1 MMKWFAIVIVL
12 ILLIVSVRFRKFAL
26 SLAMLLVFCGL
37 MIWVYQEYET
47 HQVRNRIP
55 PSELRLENVSFAPLN
70 NDYEMTG
77 RMINGSEK
85 YPLNGL
91 QIKISVKECNNDHDD
106 LNCIIFYETEEYIYI
121 MVPPRQARDFKKVIT
136 LYSNQAIKGRLV
148 WDYSIV
154 YADSH

>member
-1 MMKWFAIVIVL
+1 MMKWFAIVSVL

-26 SLAMLLVFCGL
+26 SVALLLGLCGL
-37 MIWVYQEYET
+37 IIWGYQEYEA
-47 HQVRNRIP
+47 HQVRNRILP
-55 PSELRLENVSFAPLN
+55 AELTLRNVSFSPLN

-77 RMINGSEK
+77 RIINGSEK

-91 QIKISVKECNNDHDD
+91 QLKISVKECAKDDDD
-106 LNCIIFYETEEYIYI
+106 LNCIIFYETEEYLYI
-121 MVPPRQARDFKKVIT
+121 MVPPKQARDFKKLIT

-148 WDYSIV
+148 WNYSIV

>member
-1 MMKWFAIVIVL
+1 MKWFAIVSVL

-26 SLAMLLVFCGL
+26 SVTMLLVFCGL
-37 MIWVYQEYET
+37 MVWVYQEYEA
-47 HQVRNRIP
+47 HQVRNRILP
-55 PSELRLENVSFAPLN
+55 PELRLENVSFAPLN

-77 RMINGSEK
+77 RIFNGSEK
-85 YPLNGL
+85 HPLNGL
-91 QIKISVKECNNDHDD
+91 QLKLSVKECNDHEE
-106 LNCIIFYETEEYIYI
+106 LNCIIFYETEEYVYI

-148 WDYSIV
+148 WNYSIV

>member
-1 MMKWFAIVIVL
+1 MKWFAIVSVL

-26 SLAMLLVFCGL
+26 SLVMLLVFCGL
-37 MIWVYQEYET
+37 MVWIYQEYET
-47 HQVRNRIP
+47 HQVRNRILP
-55 PSELRLENVSFAPLN
+55 AELRLENVSFAPFN

-77 RMINGSEK
+77 RIINGSEK

-91 QIKISVKECNNDHDD
+91 QLKISVKECNDHED

-121 MVPPRQARDFKKVIT
+121 LVPPKQARDFKKVIT

-148 WDYSIV
+148 LDYSIV